1 MSRDKHITHI
11 DSNFQTRYTNIEE
24 QDVNNR
30 VIKKGVP
37 LNKRQN
43 VRGKTALVLAG
54 GGLTGVVYEMGAL
67 RAIDDLLIDRTVND
81 FDIYVGTSAGAIV
94 ASGLAN
100 GYTPEMLL
108 QTIEGSHPEIQPL
121 SRNHIFALN
130 SRDLLRS
137 GMRLPGTLTGAWV
150 HYLRNCNDMSFVDLI
165 WSLTEI
171 LPAGIYDGMAL
182 EKYLRQ
188 LFDQNG
194 YTNYFRRLHR
204 ELYII
209 ATDLDTGE
217 RAVFSK
223 KSNAH
228 VPISLAVTASS
239 ALPIVY
245 KPVKIGENE
254 YVDGGMRGNASIDV
268 AIEHGASLII
278 CINPMVPYDNRGR
291 QSIPFFGPD
300 GGYLSEKGIYAISN
314 QVSKIAGHASLH
326 YHVKQLR
333 RRHPEVDIILIEP
346 HADDY
351 EMCFYNIMRYS
362 SRLTVGRHG
371 FEAVT
376 LDLAEDFAT
385 HKQTLAQ
392 HGIPISRRLV
402 IQELAEIQES
412 GYDPET
418 IQRVLEARQPGCS
431 RGKRGT
437 PHCQLNSSLAQL
449 DLILDQM
456 GTAGD

>member
-1 MSRDKHITHI
+1 M
-11 DSNFQTRYTNIEE
+11 
-24 QDVNNR
+24 
-30 VIKKGVP
+30 
-37 LNKRQN
+37 NKRSNAQ
-43 VRGKTALVLAG
+43 GKTALVLAG

-100 GYTPEMLL
+100 GISPEMLL

-130 SRDLLRS
+130 SSDLFRS
-137 GMRLPGTLTGAWV
+137 GMRLPGTLTSAWA
-150 HYLRNCNDMSFVDLI
+150 HYLRNFNDMSLVDLI

-171 LPAGIYDGMAL
+171 LPAGIYDGKAL

-188 LFDQNG
+188 IFDRDG
-194 YTNYFRRLHR
+194 YTNYFRRLKR

-209 ATDLDTGE
+209 ATDLDTGD
-217 RAVFSK
+217 RAIFSK
-223 KSNAH
+223 KNLAH
-228 VPISLAVTASS
+228 IPISQAVTASS
-239 ALPIVY
+239 ALPIIY
-245 KPVKIGENE
+245 KPVKIGKNE

-278 CINPMVPYDNRGR
+278 CINPMVPYDNRDR

-300 GGYLSEKGIYAISN
+300 GGFLSDKGIQAISN

-333 RRHPEVDIILIEP
+333 RSHPEVDIILIEP
-346 HADDY
+346 HANDY
-351 EMCFYNIMRYS
+351 EMFFYNIMRYS

-376 LDLAEDFAT
+376 LDLAEDFPT
-385 HKQTLAQ
+385 YKQVLAR

-402 IQELAEIQES
+402 IQELAKIQDS
-412 GYDPET
+412 GYDPAT
-418 IQRVLEARQPGCS
+418 IQRVLEARQPRCNQGES
-431 RGKRGT
+431 DS
-437 PHCQLNSSLAQL
+437 PQCQLNRSLAQL
-449 DLILDQM
+449 DLMLDQM
-456 GTAGD
+456 MSAGK

>member
-1 MSRDKHITHI
+1 MDK
-11 DSNFQTRYTNIEE
+11 
-24 QDVNNR
+24 
-30 VIKKGVP
+30 K
-37 LNKRQN
+37 QN
-43 VRGKTALVLAG
+43 SPGKTALVLAG

-130 SRDLLRS
+130 RKDLLQS
-137 GMRLPGTLTGAWV
+137 SMRLPGTLTSAWA
-150 HYLRNCNDMSFVDLI
+150 HYLRNFNDMSFTDLI
-165 WSLTEI
+165 WSLTEV
-171 LPAGIYDGMAL
+171 LPSGIYDVMAL
-182 EKYLRQ
+182 ERYLRKI
-188 LFDQNG
+188 FDRNS
-194 YTNYFRRLHR
+194 YTNYFRRLQR

-223 KSNAH
+223 KNLAH
-228 VPISLAVTASS
+228 IPISMAVTASS

-245 KPVKIGENE
+245 KPVRIGENE
-254 YVDGGMRGNASIDV
+254 YIDGGLRGNASIDV
-268 AIEHGASLII
+268 AIEQGANLII
-278 CINPMVPYDNRGR
+278 CINPMVPFDNRNR
-291 QSIPFFGPD
+291 QSIPFYGSD
-300 GGYLSEKGIYAISN
+300 GGYLSDKGIQAISN
-314 QVSKIAGHASLH
+314 QVSKISGHASLH

-333 RRHPEVDIILIEP
+333 RRHPAVDIILIEP
-346 HADDY
+346 RPDDY
-351 EMCFYNIMRYS
+351 EMAFYNIMRYS

-385 HKQTLAQ
+385 YKEILAR

-412 GYDPET
+412 GYDSGT
-418 IQRVLEARQPGCS
+418 IQRVLEARQPGCR
-431 RGKRGT
+431 RGGRNT
-437 PHCQLNSSLAQL
+437 PQCQLNSSLAQL
-449 DLILDQM
+449 DIILDQM
-456 GTAGD
+456 GAARS

>member
-1 MSRDKHITHI
+1 M
-11 DSNFQTRYTNIEE
+11 
-24 QDVNNR
+24 
-30 VIKKGVP
+30 IKK
-37 LNKRQN
+37 
-43 VRGKTALVLAG
+43 GKTALVLAG

-67 RAIDDLLIDRTVND
+67 RAIDDLLMDRTVND

-94 ASGLAN
+94 AAGLAN
-100 GYTPEMLL
+100 GYTPEALL
-108 QTIEGSHPEIQPL
+108 QTIDGSHPEIDPL
-121 SRNHIFALN
+121 SRNHIFAFN
-130 SRDLLRS
+130 TRDLLRS
-137 GMRLPGTLTGAWV
+137 SMRLPGTLTSAWA
-150 HYLRNCNDMSFVDLI
+150 HYLRNYGDMSLVDLI

-188 LFDQNG
+188 IFDCVG
-194 YTNYFRRLHR
+194 STNYFRRLKR

-223 KSNAH
+223 KNNAH

-239 ALPIVY
+239 ALPIMY
-245 KPVKIGENE
+245 KPVKIGDNE
-254 YVDGGMRGNASIDV
+254 YVDGGMRGNASIDI
-268 AIEHGASLII
+268 AIEQGANLII
-278 CINPMVPYDNRGR
+278 CINPLVPFDNRDR
-291 QSIPFFGPD
+291 ASIPFFGPD
-300 GGYLSEKGIYAISN
+300 GGYLSDKGIQAISN

-333 RRHPEVDIILIEP
+333 RHHPDVDIILIEP
-346 HADDY
+346 HPDDF
-351 EMCFYNIMRYS
+351 EMTFYNIMRYS

-376 LDLAEDFAT
+376 LDLAEDFSNY
-385 HKQTLAQ
+385 KQILAR

-412 GYDPET
+412 GYNPKT

-431 RGKRGT
+431 RGERNK
-437 PHCQLNSSLAQL
+437 PQCQLNQSLAQL

-456 GTAGD
+456 GSAGG

>member
-1 MSRDKHITHI
+1 MDQK
-11 DSNFQTRYTNIEE
+11 
-24 QDVNNR
+24 
-30 VIKKGVP
+30 
-37 LNKRQN
+37 
-43 VRGKTALVLAG
+43 GKTALVLAG

-67 RAIDDLLIDRTVND
+67 RAIDDLLVDRTVND

-108 QTIEGSHPEIQPL
+108 QTIEGSHPEIKPL
-121 SRNHIFALN
+121 SREHIFALN
-130 SRDLLRS
+130 ARDFLRS
-137 GMRLPGTLTGAWV
+137 GLRLPSTLTNAWA
-150 HYLRNCNDMSFVDLI
+150 HYLRNYSDMSLVDLV
-165 WSLTEI
+165 WSLTEV

-188 LFDQNG
+188 IFDRDG
-194 YTNYFRRLHR
+194 YTNYFRRLQR
-204 ELYII
+204 DLYII

-223 KSNAH
+223 KDKAH

-245 KPVKIGENE
+245 KPIKIGENE

-268 AIEHGASLII
+268 AIEQGANLII
-278 CINPMVPYDNRGR
+278 CINPMVPFDNRDR
-291 QSIPFFGPD
+291 QAIPFFGPD
-300 GGYLSEKGIYAISN
+300 GGYLSDKGIQAISN

-326 YHVKQLR
+326 YHVKQVR
-333 RRHPEVDIILIEP
+333 RQHPEVDIILIEP
-346 HADDY
+346 HTDDI
-351 EMCFYNIMRYS
+351 EMTFYNIMRYS

-376 LDLAEDFAT
+376 LDLAEDFPT
-385 HKQTLAQ
+385 YKKILAR

-402 IQELAEIQES
+402 IQELAEIQDS
-412 GYDPET
+412 GYDPNT
-418 IQRVLEARQPGCS
+418 IQRILEARQPGCS
-431 RGKRGT
+431 RGDRNT
-437 PHCQLNSSLAQL
+437 AQCQLNRSLAQL
-449 DLILDQM
+449 DLILEQM
-456 GTAGD
+456 GNVGN